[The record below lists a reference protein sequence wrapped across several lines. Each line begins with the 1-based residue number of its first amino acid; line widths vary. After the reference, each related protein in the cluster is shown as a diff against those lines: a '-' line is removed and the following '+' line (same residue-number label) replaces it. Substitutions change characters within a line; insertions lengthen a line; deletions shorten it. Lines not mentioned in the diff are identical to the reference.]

1 MEIII
6 IILAIITIAAM
17 ISTVIVEWFTKRIN
31 RKVDEIDGNKKKS
44 LRN

>member
-6 IILAIITIAAM
+6 IILVIITIAAM
-17 ISTVIVEWFTKRIN
+17 ILTVIVEWFTKSIN